1 MDHKKIQE
9 ELSKVKDSSYAK
21 KTDKQLQAYEL
32 LSERY
37 KNRNKGIQ
45 PIALKRFNEP
55 VNRKCKLTSKL
66 VKEIRKKYNPFVY
79 SRNRLAKEYGV
90 SPSVIYRIIQGK
102 SWKDYK
108 EDG

>member
-9 ELSKVKDSSYAK
+9 ELSKVKNSSYAK
-21 KTDKQLQAYEL
+21 KTDKQLQAYEI
-32 LSERY
+32 LSEMY

-45 PIALKRFNEP
+45 PVALKRYNQSA
-55 VNRKCKLTSKL
+55 NRKCKLTSKL

-90 SPSVIYRIIQGK
+90 SPSVIYRIIHGK
-102 SWKDYK
+102 AWKK
-108 EDG
+108 FNEDG